1 MKVILMQKVARLG
14 EPGQQ
19 VEVADGY
26 ARNFLLPQRLAVLA
40 TPGRVRSLAQLTA
53 QARNREDQA
62 KQEATALAERLSA
75 VQVTLTRR
83 ATEDA
88 PAAPVAP
95 VEAPAPVSEATAP
108 AEAPAPAAPAAP
120 VVPAA
125 PAAPRLFG
133 SVTSHD
139 LSEALAARGLTVD
152 KKKILLAEP
161 IKTLG
166 VHKVPVRLHVDV
178 LAELTVAVE
187 REA

>member
-1 MKVILMQKVARLG
+1 MKVILMQKVERLG

-26 ARNFLLPQRLAVLA
+26 ARNFLLPKHLAVTA

-53 QARNREDQA
+53 QARNREDRS
-62 KQEATALAERLSA
+62 KQEATALAERLAA
-75 VQVTLTRR
+75 VQITLTRR
-83 ATEDA
+83 ATEEVSA
-88 PAAPVAP
+88 GVPVVAAAAAAEAAAPESAP
-95 VEAPAPVSEATAP
+95 SAAPAP
-108 AEAPAPAAPAAP
+108 P
-120 VVPAA
+120 VA

-139 LSEALAARGLTVD
+139 LSEALAAQGLTVD
-152 KKKILLAEP
+152 KKQILLPEP

-166 VHKVPVRLHVDV
+166 AHRVPVRLHADV
-178 LAELTVAVE
+178 LAELTVTVE